1 MIQSGRTIGVN
12 LEKEMQKAFQMCIRD
27 RQKILQIVRR
37 GLRRR
42 GLDVSAHLRGL
53 SAKQAQLLLLGQLQN
68 FKFRF
73 YGLYPQLHA
82 GVFKSLLNGL
92 AGSNCFSYHF

>member
-1 MIQSGRTIGVN
+1 MDGDLHI
-12 LEKEMQKAFQMCIRD
+12 FQTHFL
-27 RQKILQIVRR
+27 QQILQIVRR
-37 GLRRR
+37 GLCRR